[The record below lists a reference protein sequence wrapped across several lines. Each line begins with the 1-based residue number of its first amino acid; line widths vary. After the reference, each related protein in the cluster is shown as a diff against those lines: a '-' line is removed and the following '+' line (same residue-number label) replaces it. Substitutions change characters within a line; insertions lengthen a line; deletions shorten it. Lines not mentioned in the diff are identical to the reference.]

1 VSGACAPTAD
11 SGAILVIIV
20 PCPDVIIGIPT
31 STPSGS
37 NMILSIEATST
48 AVGSLSYAWFLG
60 NTPGS
65 GGTQVGGT
73 KSISVAVTAEVKNYW
88 VRVSNTCNRSV
99 VSSLVSVASCTL
111 PGIAT
116 QPADQT
122 IQSGGNATLSLELI
136 GNGLGVIT
144 TWYRGIAPDKT
155 NQVGTGNSV
164 NTGPLT
170 TTTSYWAA
178 VRNTCGEVSTRT
190 AVITVNECSA
200 PAVTS
205 SPASQE
211 VKNNTTVTLSVVA
224 TGTAALQYQWYEG
237 TKGDTS
243 KPLPGAT
250 FSTFTSEKLF
260 HPTSFWVRVSNSC
273 GTVDSDAA
281 QIGVSN
287 GRRRSVRK

>member
-1 VSGACAPTAD
+1 
-11 SGAILVIIV
+11 
-20 PCPDVIIGIPT
+20 
-31 STPSGS
+31 
-37 NMILSIEATST
+37 MILSIEATST

-122 IQSGGNATLSLELI
+122 IQSGGNATLSLALA
-136 GNGLGVIT
+136 GGGLGVT
-144 TWYRGIAPDKT
+144 VTWYRGIAPDKT

-164 NTGPLT
+164 NVGPLT

-178 VRNTCGEVSTRT
+178 VRNSCGEVSTRA
-190 AVITVNECSA
+190 AVITVNECAA
-200 PAVTS
+200 PAITT

-224 TGTAALQYQWYEG
+224 TGTAPLQYQWYEG
-237 TKGDTS
+237 AKGDTS

-250 FSTFTSEKLF
+250 FPTLTSEKLF

-273 GTVDSDAA
+273 GTADSDAA
-281 QIGVSN
+281 QIDVSN
-287 GRRRSVRK
+287 GRRRAVRK